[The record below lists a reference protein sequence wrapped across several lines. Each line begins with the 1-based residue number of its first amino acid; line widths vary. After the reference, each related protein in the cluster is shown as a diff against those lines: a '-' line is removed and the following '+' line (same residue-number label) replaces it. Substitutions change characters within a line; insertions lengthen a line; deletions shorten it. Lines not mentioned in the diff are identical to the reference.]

1 MSTTETTAHEF
12 FPSWDETHRLSR
24 KLGQGL
30 AGRTWKGIIGVTR
43 GGLVPACL
51 VAQELNI
58 RNVQS
63 VGVVSYQ
70 HQERAEPKLIQPIEW
85 AGDGADWLVI
95 DDLADTGGTFRF
107 LRKVLPKAHFG
118 ALYVKPQG
126 RDSLDSFV
134 AEVPQE
140 TWIFFP
146 WEIETQQYK
155 KDKGLI

>member
-1 MSTTETTAHEF
+1 MTNNSAHEF
-12 FPSWDETHRLSR
+12 FPSWDETHHLSR
-24 KLGQGL
+24 KLGQML
-30 AGRTWKGIIGVTR
+30 ADRKWKGIIGVAR
-43 GGLVPACL
+43 GGWVPACL

-70 HQERAEPKLIQPIEW
+70 HQERTKPELMQPIDW
-85 AGDGADWLVI
+85 AGDGEGWLIVE
-95 DDLADTGGTFRF
+95 DLADTGGTFRF
-107 LRKVLPKAHFG
+107 LRTLLPKAHYST
-118 ALYVKPQG
+118 LYVKPQG
-126 RDSLDSFV
+126 KDTVDTFV

-155 KDKGLI
+155 AEKGLI